1 MKGNGLKIFGV
12 ALAVIVGIALI
23 CILYSIST
31 KNSFISMREEINKQQ
46 AIYFYQFALSIY
58 LLHHLPPSAKPS
70 TLAPSLYFSSSPWD
84 NTRSTLYLGLLF
96 TST

>member
-31 KNSFISMREEINKQQ
+31 KNSFISMREDINEQ
-46 AIYFYQFALSIY
+46 
-58 LLHHLPPSAKPS
+58 
-70 TLAPSLYFSSSPWD
+70 
-84 NTRSTLYLGLLF
+84 
-96 TST
+96 